1 MTSPVNVTVID
12 KEMVSG
18 LKFPR
23 EEVLSSEK
31 EVKERYAE
39 LERALTL
46 GNLEHNKIS
55 LVFEDN
61 EGLKQVNTTI
71 WSLTDKLVILKK
83 GMVIPINRIHFVK
96 L

>member
-23 EEVLSSEK
+23 EEVLSNEK